1 MHAWVLCA
9 DQSLQSSF
17 VASLLSLKRL
27 TLSKMCLELDQ
38 RTHPGQIDLRAL
50 TSLESLQLIGLSAA
64 SSLILPAS
72 VQKLSLAT
80 RTISPER
87 SIGGDICTSL
97 KSLRYLDISD
107 STWPPFLR
115 KDDLSANRASL
126 RDLSLSL
133 QPCSDPKFVELSL
146 AGCFQNVQRLAL
158 ICQAIEDIDSGFF
171 IEGFPEL
178 RSLQLH
184 SAMITGVFIVDL
196 LKAKTCKIREVSL
209 SGCDK
214 VSSDIVE
221 WAAHRGVSV
230 SITKPPES
238 GSRRLREQ

>member
-9 DQSLQSSF
+9 DQSFQSSF
-17 VASLLSLKRL
+17 VASLVCLKRL
-27 TLSKMCLELDQ
+27 TLSKICLEPDQ
-38 RTHPGQIDLRAL
+38 QTHLGQIDLRPL
-50 TSLESLQLIGLSAA
+50 TSLESLQLIGPNAA
-64 SSLILPAS
+64 SDLILPAS

-80 RTISPER
+80 RPISRER
-87 SIGGDICTSL
+87 SIGDGICTPL
-97 KSLRYLDISD
+97 KGLRYLNISD
-107 STWPPFLR
+107 SAWPPFLR

-126 RDLSLSL
+126 SDLSLSL
-133 QPCSDPKFVELSL
+133 QPCDDIKFVESWL

-158 ICQAIEDIDSGFF
+158 TCQTIEDIDSGMF

-178 RSLQLH
+178 RTLQLH
-184 SAMITGVFIVDL
+184 NAMITGVFIVDL
-196 LKAKTCKIREVSL
+196 LKAETCKIREVTL

-221 WAAHRGVSV
+221 WAADRGVSV